1 MLISRAEQIGS
12 LKRPSVLLQ
21 KRLAFQQGKCSA
33 EEMKACE
40 DESIAAVVRMQLDL
54 GLTTITD
61 GEYRRTIFYDGFF
74 EHLEGLKVVHDPPQ
88 DIFQS
93 FNFVRYMPTTRI
105 FTGKLER
112 AGPLYGEAFD
122 FLKKVAGPE
131 NLEKLKHTM
140 GSPEWYHF
148 RHGKYT
154 FERTAYAN
162 DDEYFEDL
170 TKIYQDEIADL
181 YSRGCRR
188 IQIDDP
194 ILTCFCDES
203 YRQLMEQDGVDPEE
217 LFGTYIRVL
226 NGCIQHKPADLI
238 MGIHLCRGNV
248 KPDRQPFTRGPYDRI
263 AKRLFNDLNFDTYY
277 LEYDT
282 EQAGSFDPLR
292 HLPPTKRVVLGLV
305 STKTPELED
314 PGVVR
319 GRILEAA
326 EVIARGEI
334 PRSVEEALNQFS
346 CCDRLSLSPQCGFAS
361 HSAGFDVVTHED
373 MVKKLTLV
381 REVAQE
387 VWGKV

>member
-1 MLISRAEQIGS
+1 MFVSRAEQIGS

-21 KRLAFQQGKCSA
+21 KRSAFQQGKCSA
-33 EEMKACE
+33 EELKACE

-74 EHLEGLKVVHDPPQ
+74 EHLGGLKVVHDPPQ
-88 DIFQS
+88 DIFQ
-93 FNFVRYMPTTRI
+93 
-105 FTGKLER
+105 GKLER
-112 AGPLYGEAFD
+112 SGPLYGEAFD

-148 RHGKYT
+148 RHGKFTY
-154 FERTAYAN
+154 ERTAYAN
-162 DDEYFEDL
+162 DDEYFADL
-170 TKIYQDEIADL
+170 IKIYQDEIQDL
-181 YSRGCRR
+181 YYRGCRR

-203 YRQLMEQDGVDPEE
+203 YRQLMERDGVDPEE

-226 NGCIQHKPADLI
+226 NGCIQDKPADLV

-282 EQAGSFDPLR
+282 EHAGSFAPLR
-292 HLPPTKRVVLGLV
+292 HLPPNKRVVLGLV

-314 PGVVR
+314 PGVLR
-319 GRILEAA
+319 GRILQAA

-334 PRSVEEALNQFS
+334 PRPVEEALAQ
-346 CCDRLSLSPQCGFAS
+346 LSLSPQCGFAS